1 MRQRPIPREQSIIS
15 PYMWSSILIGG
26 ISIACIS
33 LYLLLSDYVK
43 TLFIRNGV
51 PSTEVFFSAF
61 FGFYIFITTINA
73 FNVRTKKVQ
82 LFDNITKNR
91 GFGMVILV
99 IFVVQ
104 MVFTYLGGNLLRTVP
119 LTLTEWGYIF
129 GMCFIIIPIDL
140 MRKVIVKKLLPRK
153 NKKIKT
159 E

>member
-1 MRQRPIPREQSIIS
+1 
-15 PYMWSSILIGG
+15 
-26 ISIACIS
+26 
-33 LYLLLSDYVK
+33 
-43 TLFIRNGV
+43 
-51 PSTEVFFSAF
+51 
-61 FGFYIFITTINA
+61 
-73 FNVRTKKVQ
+73 
-82 LFDNITKNR
+82 
-91 GFGMVILV
+91 MVILV